1 MRALLLFI
9 LIISHINIALS
20 KKCTVITPKAEVHI
34 ISNLSPNSP
43 SLEVHCQSGED
54 DLGKHVVGV
63 NQDYHWDFCNNVLG
77 TTLFSCNLRSG
88 SKEVGFVAYSAEW
101 RQWCPKN
108 VCKWTA
114 KEDGIYFYEGKK
126 YQWNIKCC

>member
-1 MRALLLFI
+1 MRTFLLFI
-9 LIISHINIALS
+9 LIISHINFALS
-20 KKCTVITPKAEVHI
+20 KKCIFTPKVEVHI

-63 NQDYHWDFCNNVLG
+63 NQDYHWSFCNSVLG
-77 TTLFSCNLRSG
+77 NTLFSCNLRSG
-88 SKEVGFVAYSAEW
+88 SKEVGFVAYSSEW
-101 RQWCPKN
+101 RQWCPN
-108 VCKWTA
+108 NTCKWTA
-114 KEDGIYFYEGKK
+114 KDDGIYFYEAKR